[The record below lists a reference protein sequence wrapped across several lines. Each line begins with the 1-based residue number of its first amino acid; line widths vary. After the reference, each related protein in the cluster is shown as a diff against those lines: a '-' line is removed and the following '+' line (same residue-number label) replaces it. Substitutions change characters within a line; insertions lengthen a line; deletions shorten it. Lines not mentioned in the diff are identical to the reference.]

1 MSLSTY
7 EPDLYVDSIY
17 DLDFNKLKKAGINAY
32 LFDLDNTLVVTD
44 HPESPPELVQLFK
57 TLEAKGIKILILSNN
72 SKKRVAEFSEPLGL
86 PYIGRAFK
94 PFASCYKRAL
104 EMLGTSASETAM
116 VGDQRMT
123 DVRGGNLNG
132 LYTILVKS
140 ISEKEAGTTK
150 INRFFE
156 GFVVK
161 MLKKRGLYK
170 QEES

>member
-1 MSLSTY
+1 MSLVNF
-7 EPDLYVDSIY
+7 EPDMYVDSIY
-17 DLDFNKLKKAGINAY
+17 DLDFDQLKEAGINAY
-32 LFDLDNTLVVTD
+32 LFDLDNTLVETD
-44 HPESPPELVQLFK
+44 DPDSPPALVQLFK
-57 TLEAKGIKILILSNN
+57 ALEAKGIKILILSNN
-72 SKKRVAEFSEPLGL
+72 SNRRVAEFSEPLGL

-94 PFASCYKRAL
+94 PFVHGYKRAL
-104 EMLGTSASETAM
+104 EMLGARASETAM
-116 VGDQRMT
+116 VGDQRLT
-123 DVRGGNLNG
+123 DVRGGNLHG